1 MEDGERERRS
11 PPTEVCVINTQRK
24 GWIGRQIALGI
35 FKSFYLS
42 GSSQETSQN
51 HSSRGSEERE
61 RETERIQSGS
71 RKGVEGEGG
80 GG

>member
-1 MEDGERERRS
+1 MERERRS
-11 PPTEVCVINTQRK
+11 PPAEVCVINAERK

-51 HSSRGSEERE
+51 HSSRGSGE
-61 RETERIQSGS
+61 RETERIRSGS
-71 RKGVEGEGG
+71 RKGAEGEGG

>member
-1 MEDGERERRS
+1 MERERDALLQLRC
-11 PPTEVCVINTQRK
+11 VCVINAQSK

-51 HSSRGSEERE
+51 HSSRGSGERE
-61 RETERIQSGS
+61 RDRENPEWQQK
-71 RKGVEGEGG
+71 KGVEGEGG